1 MKKTRS
7 LAIAG
12 VLAIAACAGGV
23 QTPQTQPE
31 AGTTSQPSQAKPGAG
46 TKQQP
51 PQPPLSPMASQHVM
65 VLPVQLLRADSG
77 AWVDQTKWEKFR
89 RELDDSIA
97 SAISNRGIG
106 KTWKYA
112 ADVARIAKRNPEY
125 VGDPYSM
132 GVQAMRAV
140 KFRIGE
146 PIPDLFNSNLR
157 PLIALGD
164 ARYALLPV
172 EVWFVRKGALQIAVL
187 KLAMVDGRGGTF
199 VWMGEVGT
207 DPAAAMSPAL
217 INSLAA
223 RVADLVVAP

>member
-1 MKKTRS
+1 MREKMRFGYLVSQPYRWGVTIFRVRSPPLTTGSMKKTRS

-31 AGTTSQPSQAKPGAG
+31 AGTTSQPSQTKPDDGAR
-46 TKQQP
+46 

-77 AWVDQTKWEKFR
+77 AWVDQTNWEKFR

-97 SAISNRGIG
+97 SAIANRGIG

-125 VGDPYSM
+125 VGDPHSM
-132 GVQAMRAV
+132 GV
-140 KFRIGE
+140 
-146 PIPDLFNSNLR
+146 
-157 PLIALGD
+157 
-164 ARYALLPV
+164 
-172 EVWFVRKGALQIAVL
+172 
-187 KLAMVDGRGGTF
+187 
-199 VWMGEVGT
+199 
-207 DPAAAMSPAL
+207 
-217 INSLAA
+217 
-223 RVADLVVAP
+223 